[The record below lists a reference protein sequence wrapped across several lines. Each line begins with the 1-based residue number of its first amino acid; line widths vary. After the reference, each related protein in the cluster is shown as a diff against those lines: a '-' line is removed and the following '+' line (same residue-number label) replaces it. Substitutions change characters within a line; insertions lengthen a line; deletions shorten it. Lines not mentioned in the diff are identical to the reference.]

1 LSSGRLDLELSAR
14 FVRCDLDR
22 DLATFGSDL
31 IETGDLDKLQEMPA
45 YSDKRAGLCRV
56 LDLTAWRLLG
66 GDPSIT
72 L

>member
-1 LSSGRLDLELSAR
+1 MSSGRLDLEFSAPY
-14 FVRCDLDR
+14 VRCDLDC

-31 IETGDLDKLQEMPA
+31 VETGDLDKLQEMPA
-45 YSDKRAGLCRV
+45 YSDKRAGLCCI

-66 GDPSIT
+66 GDRSIT